1 MPDLFDVIELI
12 EDIPDRGLRSGMQ
25 GTIVDC
31 HPSEVYEVE
40 FVNEEGETLAL
51 LALSPD
57 QFTVIWR
64 AKTKSWVPA
73 AERIAALLTHL
84 PDEAEQEVLD
94 FARFLH
100 ARKAQSLT
108 GRKVTTKEAP
118 G

>member
-1 MPDLFDVIELI
+1 M
-12 EDIPDRGLRSGMQ
+12 
-25 GTIVDC
+25 
-31 HPSEVYEVE
+31 
-40 FVNEEGETLAL
+40 
-51 LALSPD
+51 
-57 QFTVIWR
+57 
-64 AKTKSWVPA
+64 SWVPA

-108 GRKVTTKEAP
+108 GRKVTTKEVP